1 MSKIALKI
9 TRKLLDIADRVYD
22 RIEAAR
28 IKALY
33 NELKAITDR
42 DIKRHNAEV
51 ADFNLRRAAQAELAL
66 LENDDEQDSE
76 A

>member
-9 TRKLLDIADRVYD
+9 THKLLDFADRVYD

-33 NELKAITDR
+33 NELKAITVR
-42 DIKRHNAEV
+42 DIKRLNAEV
-51 ADFNLRRAAQAELAL
+51 ADHNLRRAAQAELAL
-66 LENDDEQDSE
+66 LENDDDSDSE